1 MDGGEYIC
9 SVMKNSSSNIESYQ
23 EYLHAYVRVKM
34 RPGKEDL
41 FTFLNI
47 MNNLFIY
54 QNVYDVKKG
63 PVSSFRARAT
73 TIIAVLIW
81 EVWRNRTG
89 GSPII
94 DFTAEMREIPN
105 KSYENYT
112 GDEIAWIKIEPNH
125 ITPNARYLEVYHL
138 SPNTTYQFRI
148 YANNEVGAGEPCM
161 ISATTLKP
169 TQEEGN
175 IKT

>member
-1 MDGGEYIC
+1 
-9 SVMKNSSSNIESYQ
+9 
-23 EYLHAYVRVKM
+23 M
-34 RPGKEDL
+34 RK
-41 FTFLNI
+41 TFSH
-47 MNNLFIY
+47 NLFI
-54 QNVYDVKKG
+54 NHTG

-94 DFTAEMREIPN
+94 DFGAEMREIPD

-112 GDEIAWIKIEPNH
+112 GDDIAWVRIEPNH

-138 SPNTTYQFRI
+138 NPNTTYQFRI
-148 YANNEVGAGEPCM
+148 WANNDVGAGEPCI

-169 TQEEGN
+169 TLEEGKRRAKIN
-175 IKT
+175 